1 MTTRSIPT
9 LPGLPFVGVLPQLT
23 RDPLAFLTRAARDY
37 GDVVRVPLGRRTKT
51 YLVSDPRLI
60 EEVHIHSNRRYLKGP
75 PYNALRHLLG
85 NGLVT
90 SDGDFWLHQRRM
102 IQPLFHRERIRAY
115 GEDMVALTRTMLEG
129 WRPGVTL
136 DLNRELTA
144 LTFAIIAKTMFDTD
158 VSTYA
163 LEMSRL
169 LERGDRLVQ
178 RLETE
183 SQLPLPIGFLTR
195 TEARLR
201 HNAERLDALTNTLI
215 VERLERGGD
224 PRDLVGLL
232 EAARGDDG
240 QGMSRRQLLDEI
252 FTLIAAGHETT
263 ATALT
268 WTFKLLAEHP
278 DVETQLYEEVKAVLD
293 GRLPEAEDV
302 VCLSFANA
310 VVKEA
315 MRLLPPVWSI
325 SRYALERMQLGDY
338 ELPAGS
344 EVWLSQWVVHR
355 DPRWYDAPLSF
366 RPERWLD
373 GSTDHNPKY
382 AYFPFSGGP
391 RLCIGSGFASLEAAL
406 LLVTIIQAYRV
417 ELAPSA
423 RVAFEPLT
431 TLSPK
436 YGLRVVLHTREA

>member
-1 MTTRSIPT
+1 MTTRPIPT

-37 GDVVRVPLGRRTKT
+37 GDVVRVPLGRRAKT
-51 YLVSDPRLI
+51 YLVSDPHLI
-60 EEVHIHSNRRYLKGP
+60 EEVHIRSNRRYLKGP

-102 IQPLFHRERIRAY
+102 IQPLFHRERVRAY
-115 GEDMVALTRTMLEG
+115 GEDMVALTRIMLET
-129 WRPGVTL
+129 WRPGARL

-144 LTFAIIAKTMFDTD
+144 VTFAIIAKTMFNADAGA
-158 VSTYA
+158 YA
-163 LEMSRL
+163 REMSEL
-169 LERGDRLVQ
+169 LERGDRLGQ
-178 RLETE
+178 RLEAE

-195 TEARLR
+195 TKTQLR
-201 HNAERLDALTNTLI
+201 HNAERLDALTETLI
-215 VERLERGGD
+215 AERLTRGGD

-278 DVETQLYEEVKAVLD
+278 DAEMRLYEEVKAVLD
-293 GRLPEAEDV
+293 GRLPRAEDV
-302 VCLSFANA
+302 VGLPFADA
-310 VVKEA
+310 VIKEA

-325 SRYALERMQLGDY
+325 SRYAPERVRLGDY
-338 ELPAGS
+338 ELPAEA

-355 DPRWYDAPLSF
+355 DARWYDAPLSF

-373 GSTDHNPKY
+373 GSTAHNPKY

-391 RLCIGSGFASLEAAL
+391 RLCIGAGFASLEAAL
-406 LLVTIIQAYRV
+406 LLVTIIQAYKV
-417 ELAPSA
+417 ELAPDA
-423 RVAFEPLT
+423 RVELEPLT

-436 YGLRVVLHTREA
+436 YGLHVVLGARG

>member
-1 MTTRSIPT
+1 M
-9 LPGLPFVGVLPQLT
+9 
-23 RDPLAFLTRAARDY
+23 
-37 GDVVRVPLGRRTKT
+37 
-51 YLVSDPRLI
+51 
-60 EEVHIHSNRRYLKGP
+60 
-75 PYNALRHLLG
+75 
-85 NGLVT
+85 T
-90 SDGDFWLHQRRM
+90 SDGDLWLQQRRM
-102 IQPLFHRERIRAY
+102 IQPLFHRERVCGY
-115 GEDMVALTRTMLEG
+115 GEDMVALTRTMLET
-129 WRPGVTL
+129 WRPGATL

-144 LTFAIIAKTMFDTD
+144 VTFAIIAKTMFSAD
-158 VSTYA
+158 VGAYA
-163 LEMSRL
+163 REMSEL
-169 LERGDRLVQ
+169 LARSDRLGQ

-183 SQLPLPIGFLTR
+183 NQLPLPVGFLTH
-195 TEARLR
+195 TKARLQR
-201 HNAERLDALTNTLI
+201 NAEHLDALTETLI
-215 VERLERGGD
+215 AERLARGGD
-224 PRDLVGLL
+224 AHDLVGLL
-232 EAARGDDG
+232 EVARGDDG

-278 DVETQLYEEVKAVLD
+278 DAETRLYEEAKAVLD
-293 GRLPEAEDV
+293 GRLPKAEDV
-302 VCLSFANA
+302 VRLPFANA
-310 VVKEA
+310 VIKEA

-325 SRYALERMQLGDY
+325 SRYAPERVQLGDY
-338 ELPAGS
+338 ELPAES

-417 ELAPSA
+417 ELAPGA

-436 YGLRVVLHTREA
+436 YGLWVNLQTRET

>member
-1 MTTRSIPT
+1 MTIRPIPT
-9 LPGLPFVGVLPQLT
+9 LPGLPLIGVLPQLT
-23 RDPLAFLTRAARDY
+23 RDPLAFLTRAARDH
-37 GDVVRVPLGRRTKT
+37 GDVVRVPLGRRAKT

-60 EEVHIHSNRRYLKGP
+60 EEVHVHSNRRYFKGP

-90 SDGDFWLHQRRM
+90 SDGEGWLHQRRM

-115 GEDMVALTRTMLEG
+115 GEDMVALTRTMLET
-129 WRPGVTL
+129 WRPGATL

-144 LTFAIIAKTMFDTD
+144 VTFAIIAKTMFDAD
-158 VSTYA
+158 AGAYA
-163 LEMSRL
+163 REMSEL
-169 LERGDRLVQ
+169 LACGDRLGQ

-183 SQLPLPIGFLTR
+183 RQLSLPIGFLTR
-195 TEARLR
+195 TKARLQR
-201 HNAERLDALTNTLI
+201 NAERLDALTETLI
-215 VERLERGGD
+215 AERLKRGGD
-224 PRDLVGLL
+224 ARDLVGLL
-232 EAARGDDG
+232 EDARGDDG
-240 QGMSRRQLLDEI
+240 QKMSRRQLLDEI

-278 DVETQLYEEVKAVLD
+278 DAETRLYKEVKAVLG
-293 GRLPEAEDV
+293 GRPPKAEDV
-302 VCLSFANA
+302 AHLPFTNA
-310 VVKEA
+310 VIKEA

-325 SRYALERMQLGDY
+325 SRYAPERVRLGDY
-338 ELPAGS
+338 ELPAES

-391 RLCIGSGFASLEAAL
+391 RLCIGAGFAALEAAL
-406 LLVTIIQAYRV
+406 LLVTIIQAYRIELALDARV
-417 ELAPSA
+417 EL
-423 RVAFEPLT
+423 EPLT

-436 YGLRVVLHTREA
+436 YGLRVVLGTRG